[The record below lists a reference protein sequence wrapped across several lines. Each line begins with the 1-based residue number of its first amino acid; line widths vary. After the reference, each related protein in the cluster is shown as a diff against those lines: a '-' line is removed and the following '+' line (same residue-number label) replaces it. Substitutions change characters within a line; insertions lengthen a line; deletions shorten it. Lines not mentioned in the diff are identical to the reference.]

1 MDILDFL
8 LRKWYFSA
16 TLITLI
22 LLWLWLELRSKGPT
36 LTPNEAVMLVNRKN
50 ALILDAR
57 TKQAW
62 TDSHISGSKCLDEL
76 GAEGWSKKLTK
87 KGKQS
92 RPVVMVCENG
102 SESRKM
108 AEKLRQLGLA
118 ETVTLA
124 GGLMRWREEKLPLR
138 AVR

>member
-1 MDILDFL
+1 
-8 LRKWYFSA
+8 
-16 TLITLI
+16 
-22 LLWLWLELRSKGPT
+22 
-36 LTPNEAVMLVNRKN
+36 
-50 ALILDAR
+50 
-57 TKQAW
+57 
-62 TDSHISGSKCLDEL
+62 
-76 GAEGWSKKLTK
+76 
-87 KGKQS
+87 
-92 RPVVMVCENG
+92 MVCENG